1 MLQPGFISAV
11 IGAAPMLLAG
21 ACSNVTPPKL
31 PSLSEITGTV
41 SQAPVVGAPTEVYE
55 RVGRGAMA
63 CWFGTSGP
71 LKANY
76 IYHAEAQSAA
86 QGGNAEIVIHERD
99 RTVID
104 NPKGPQ
110 AFKIGIA
117 KDGEATSVA
126 VENIKL
132 PEPMGKSM
140 EADVR
145 RWAAGSIGCAE
156 GDKGWEL
163 RGPEP
168 EAPTKPK
175 KAKAPSK
182 KGGEIDRI
190 EQR

>member
-1 MLQPGFISAV
+1 MLRPAFISAV
-11 IGAAPMLLAG
+11 IGTAAMLLAG
-21 ACSNVTPPKL
+21 GCSNATPPKL
-31 PSLSEITGTV
+31 PSLAEITGTV
-41 SQAPVVGAPTEVYE
+41 SEAPVVGAPTEVYE

-76 IYHAEAQSAA
+76 VYHAEAESAA
-86 QGGNAEIVIHERD
+86 QGGKAEIVIHERD

-145 RWAAGSIGCAE
+145 RWAAGSIGCSE
-156 GDKGWEL
+156 GDKGWE
-163 RGPEP
+163 PKPP
-168 EAPTKPK
+168 EAEAPL
-175 KAKAPSK
+175 KAKKSKAPAK
-182 KGGEIDRI
+182 KGGDI
-190 EQR
+190 